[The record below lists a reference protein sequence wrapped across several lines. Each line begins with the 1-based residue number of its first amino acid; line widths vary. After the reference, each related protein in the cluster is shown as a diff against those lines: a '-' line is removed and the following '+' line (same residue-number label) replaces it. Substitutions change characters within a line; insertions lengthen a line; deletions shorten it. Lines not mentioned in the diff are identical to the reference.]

1 MAGPYTFTIINY
13 NARQIRGPQEFFRF
27 SNIDV
32 VTVIAF
38 LLVFFF
44 ANSHRVSGTRQSD
57 LRVINR
63 GNLFQVDL
71 STFNK

>member
-1 MAGPYTFTIINY
+1 MAGPYTFTIIN
-13 NARQIRGPQEFFRF
+13 ARQIRGLQVFFRF

-32 VTVIAF
+32 ETVIAF

-63 GNLFQVDL
+63 GNLFQADL